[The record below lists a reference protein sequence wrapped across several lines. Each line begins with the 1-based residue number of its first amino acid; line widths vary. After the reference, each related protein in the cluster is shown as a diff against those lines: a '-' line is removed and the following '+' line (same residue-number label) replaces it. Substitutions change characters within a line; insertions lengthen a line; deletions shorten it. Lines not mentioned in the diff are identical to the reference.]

1 MNIFIIT
8 PRLCYGGA
16 ERVSVLLGN
25 GLSQN
30 GHEVSFITN
39 LSNPIT
45 YALNKNIKTIDI
57 SYPNNNKIKKW
68 FHAIKVTRK
77 TLKRQKVDVIIGI
90 MSTCSLI
97 AKIASIGLNIPII
110 ATEHDAFERPASAPF
125 SLYYWFTK
133 FIFNRLYPYLTVLT
147 TPDKNIAQKTL
158 KNTYVM
164 PNPLSFTPQKTIPSK
179 KKIILAVGRL
189 EDWHYKG
196 FDILIKAWVK
206 IAFKYPD
213 WNLHIVGEGD
223 SKQKEFLLNIAREG
237 HVYQQTHLID
247 FNPHLNELFEEA
259 SIFVLSSRYE
269 GFGLVLIEA
278 MSQGCACIA
287 ADYNGRQKE
296 IFGNSKVGITIEP
309 ENIREMSKAL
319 EELITNEH
327 KRKDFAL
334 NSITRS
340 KEYELDKIIQKW
352 EILLSLTQQ
361 EKKHK

>member
-30 GHEVSFITN
+30 GHKVSIITN
-39 LSNPIT
+39 LSLPISYT
-45 YALNKNIKTIDI
+45 INSAIKVIDI
-57 SYPNNNKIKKW
+57 SYPNNNKLKKW
-68 FHAIKVTRK
+68 FHAIKIVRK
-77 TLKRQKVDVIIGI
+77 NLKKQQPDVIIGI

-110 ATEHDAFERPASAPF
+110 ATEHDSFQRPASAPF
-125 SLYYWFTK
+125 TPYYWFTK
-133 FIFNRLYPYLTVLT
+133 FILNRLYPYLTVLT
-147 TPDKNIAQKTL
+147 TTDKEIIKKTL

-164 PNPLSFTPQKTIPSK
+164 PNPLSFIPQKTIPSK
-179 KKIILAVGRL
+179 KKLILAVGRL
-189 EDWHYKG
+189 EDWYTKG
-196 FDILIKAWVK
+196 FDILIKAWGK

-237 HVYQQTHLID
+237 HVYQQTQLID
-247 FNPHLNELFEEA
+247 FHPHLNELLEEA

-309 ENIREMSKAL
+309 DNIGEMSKAL
-319 EELITNEH
+319 EELITNEN
-327 KRKDFAL
+327 KRKDFAI
-334 NSITRS
+334 NSIVRS

-361 EKKHK
+361 DKKNK